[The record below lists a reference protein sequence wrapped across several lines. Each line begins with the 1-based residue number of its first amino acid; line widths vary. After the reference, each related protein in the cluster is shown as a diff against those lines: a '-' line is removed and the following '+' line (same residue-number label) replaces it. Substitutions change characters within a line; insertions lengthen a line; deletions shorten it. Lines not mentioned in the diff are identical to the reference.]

1 MLPEHSTRKEKGPAG
16 LEPQEPTS
24 PSGAQLRPVVGR
36 AGSRAHSEG
45 EGGDHHGQAWDK
57 ASVSPEKEASSRRVG
72 AHRPITQAQ
81 GGTEERER
89 EEGWRQGG

>member
-24 PSGAQLRPVVGR
+24 PPGAQLRPVVGR